1 MRIRIHP
8 AFALYLLSMA
18 AFSSWQMTLCA
29 VCALMQMALGET
41 DGQGGLRMLGGLLML
56 HLVLS
61 GAQELAA
68 QLAAEKDLMHI
79 FTILVK

>member
-1 MRIRIHP
+1 
-8 AFALYLLSMA
+8 
-18 AFSSWQMTLCA
+18 MTREGSGLMTLIARLCALCA

-61 GAQELAA
+61 GAQ
-68 QLAAEKDLMHI
+68 
-79 FTILVK
+79 

>member
-1 MRIRIHP
+1 MT
-8 AFALYLLSMA
+8 LSA
-18 AFSSWQMTLCA
+18 RLCALCA
-29 VCALMQMALGET
+29 VCALMQMAMGET

-68 QLAAEKDLMHI
+68 QLAVAVPGYHSPG
-79 FTILVK
+79 TTWR